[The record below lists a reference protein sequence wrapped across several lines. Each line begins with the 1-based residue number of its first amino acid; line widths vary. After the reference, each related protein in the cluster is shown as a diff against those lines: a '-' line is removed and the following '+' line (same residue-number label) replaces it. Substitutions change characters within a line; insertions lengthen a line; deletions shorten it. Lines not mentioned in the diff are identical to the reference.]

1 MDFIQLFYSTNLFLC
16 FLTLPYPTSIAS
28 LSVYVYRP
36 YATHRS
42 FICTDLGLTLK
53 LSALE
58 TLYCGRFISSTQLI
72 KLNDLFI
79 PPTDACATPHFPKKL
94 TLGTLNFAL
103 QFTTTSNS
111 LICTICLMVWFTA
124 ALVLKCFYNPG
135 LVLLILGT
143 ITVT

>member
-1 MDFIQLFYSTNLFLC
+1 MQ
-16 FLTLPYPTSIAS
+16 PTE
-28 LSVYVYRP
+28 
-36 YATHRS
+36 S

-94 TLGTLNFAL
+94 TLG
-103 QFTTTSNS
+103 
-111 LICTICLMVWFTA
+111 M
-124 ALVLKCFYNPG
+124 
-135 LVLLILGT
+135 LILLYNLSLPPT
-143 ITVT
+143 L